1 MGEEVEG
8 IPEDSALTAQAP
20 SATSSASVYLSRVS
34 DADAPEGRSVAE
46 ATDRSIGRYLAS
58 QRKLRGI
65 TLDELAARTKIPR
78 RNLERLE
85 SGAFDAE
92 HDGFVRGFVRAVAE
106 ALGLDPQEA
115 VMRLVGEPVGA
126 DEEWHQRRL
135 WALIGVVLIGFALL
149 VAIGFGLQMAAR
161 WVVEPSGGEPEVV
174 YRRDAVRSLAEQVRS
189 GVHGEAQDEPASED
203 GAPR

>member
-1 MGEEVEG
+1 
-8 IPEDSALTAQAP
+8 
-20 SATSSASVYLSRVS
+20 VS
-34 DADAPEGRSVAE
+34 DADASEGQSVAE

-92 HDGFVRGFVRAVAE
+92 PDGFVRGFVRTVAE

-126 DEEWHQRRL
+126 DEDWHQRRL
-135 WALIGVVLIGFALL
+135 WAIVGATLVGMVLLF
-149 VAIGFGLQMAAR
+149 AIGFGLQRAAR
-161 WVVEPSGGEPEVV
+161 WIVEPSGGEPEVV
-174 YRRDAVRSLAEQVRS
+174 YRRDAVRSLAEQARS
-189 GVHGEAQDEPASED
+189 GSRDAPKEAASED
-203 GAPR
+203 EASR

>member
-1 MGEEVEG
+1 M
-8 IPEDSALTAQAP
+8 
-20 SATSSASVYLSRVS
+20 S
-34 DADAPEGRSVAE
+34 DADAPEGQSVAE

-92 HDGFVRGFVRAVAE
+92 PDGFVRGFVRTVAE

-115 VMRLVGEPVGA
+115 VMRLVGEPAGG

-135 WALIGVVLIGFALL
+135 WTLVGVALIGFVLLF
-149 VAIGFGLQMAAR
+149 AIGFGLQMAAR

-189 GVHGEAQDEPASED
+189 GSRGDAPDEAASKD
-203 GAPR
+203 AASR